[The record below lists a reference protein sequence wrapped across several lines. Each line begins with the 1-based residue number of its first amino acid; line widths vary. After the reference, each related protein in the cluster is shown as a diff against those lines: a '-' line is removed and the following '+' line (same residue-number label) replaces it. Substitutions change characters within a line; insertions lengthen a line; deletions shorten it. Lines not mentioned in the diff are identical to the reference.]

1 MAEANLRRA
10 LVISNGDF
18 NILFSRPIAVGLMI
32 LAVISLVLA
41 IRGHKKVEA
50 KLAEQEKLFEEVIKE

>member
-1 MAEANLRRA
+1 
-10 LVISNGDF
+10 
-18 NILFSRPIAVGLMI
+18 MI